1 MPSPLRILGVLF
13 FVTFSASPT
22 TNCGPGP
29 PWNRRSPF
37 RYAPPPQKA
46 NHFDTGAEATAK
58 NTRIVHTH
66 TRQHLMDGS
75 MTMARLKV
83 GLRLRL
89 KQNAVVAGDQLMT
102 QRATLQAVVLRI
114 VHPVNSRHHGGPVRW
129 QVPSAVLVLL
139 GLGRRRRRE
148 GPAYHRCGRS
158 RRVWLAGGGDQRGPR
173 RRGRPLVVRQVHRGD
188 VVDAGPSL
196 VLAAGVEPDE
206 VLLRV
211 AGHLRGRP
219 RLDVVARYVP
229 PVPLAVFL
237 QA

>member
-22 TNCGPGP
+22 TNYGPGP

-83 GLRLRL
+83 GIIAPKTERCGGWRPVDDAEGHTAGRGPANRPSC
-89 KQNAVVAGDQLMT
+89 KQPAPRRSGSVAGS
-102 QRATLQAVVLRI
+102 QRRAGAAWPRPPPPTRRARLSPLR
-114 VHPVNSRHHGGPVRW
+114 P
-129 QVPSAVLVLL
+129 
-139 GLGRRRRRE
+139 E
-148 GPAYHRCGRS
+148 PAR
-158 RRVWLAGGGDQRGPR
+158 LAGWWW
-173 RRGRPLVVRQVHRGD
+173 
-188 VVDAGPSL
+188 
-196 VLAAGVEPDE
+196 
-206 VLLRV
+206 
-211 AGHLRGRP
+211 
-219 RLDVVARYVP
+219 
-229 PVPLAVFL
+229 
-237 QA
+237 